1 MKLAY
6 TMAPGAGDTDLLL
19 ADVATRMAARGL
31 VLCGTVQLNSTR
43 GNHRKCDMDLCVL
56 PEGPMVRI
64 SQDRGPQARGCRL
77 NPDALE
83 HAVALTLGRLAG
95 DADLL
100 LINKFGKHEAEGRG
114 FRPVIAEALSCG
126 VPVLVGVN
134 AANRAAF
141 EGFAGD
147 IAKEVPADPAALSAW
162 VEANLKNSAV
172 SGPG

>member
-6 TMAPGAGDTDLLL
+6 TMASGVGETDLLL
-19 ADVATRMAARGL
+19 AELAARMDVRGL
-31 VLCGTVQLNSTR
+31 MLCGTVQLNSGP
-43 GNHRKCDMDLCVL
+43 GNHRKCNMDLRVL
-56 PEGPMVRI
+56 PDGPMIRI

-83 HAVALTLGRLAG
+83 RAVALTLGRLAG
-95 DADLL
+95 GADLL

-141 EGFAGD
+141 EAFAGD
-147 IAKEVPADPAALSAW
+147 IAQEVRADPSALSAW
-162 VEANLKNSAV
+162 VDAATTGGTL
-172 SGPG
+172 SGRA